1 MPYQVLPSSR
11 ANGWRLTGR
20 LALLATGAW
29 LLLLL
34 FSLAGPAVAAQDD
47 CDVPPELTLTRPDP
61 GGVPTEMTV
70 GAYLVDLYKID
81 DAEQTFSADLFFVM
95 AWRDERLLN
104 VDGQSLAGCRVP
116 AQSVWA
122 PRVVVINERQVSRR
136 FDDLVYIGPDG
147 VLEYQQRFQGVFT
160 NRLDLRNFPLDRQ
173 MLSIRVVLG
182 RVGAEE
188 ISFVQD
194 ERTGTGGE
202 FSIADWTVEE
212 GSVVYEP
219 FRLATSDRDLPQ
231 VTYRMEVRRN
241 RAYYAQK
248 VFLPLILIICMSW
261 AVFWIDPKLVPPQIG
276 ISTSAVLTLIAF
288 LFSLAYTLPR
298 LSYLTRADRFVMGAT
313 VLVFFA
319 FGEALLST
327 GLAGRGREETALRI
341 DRVSRIVF
349 PTVFVAILLY
359 ALVL

>member
-1 MPYQVLPSSR
+1 V
-11 ANGWRLTGR
+11 GR
-20 LALLATGAW
+20 LALPAAGAW
-29 LLLLL
+29 LLLLAL
-34 FSLAGPAVAAQDD
+34 LLSCAAPAVAAQDD
-47 CDVPPELTLTRPDP
+47 CEVPPELTLTSPDP
-61 GGVPTEMTV
+61 EGVPTEMTV

-81 DAEQTFSADLFFVM
+81 DAEQTFSGDLFFVM

-104 VDGQSLAGCRVP
+104 VDDQSLAGCRVP
-116 AQSVWA
+116 VQSVWA
-122 PRVVVINERQVSRR
+122 PRVVVINERQVSRS
-136 FDDLVYIGPDG
+136 FEDLVYIGPDG

-160 NRLDLRNFPLDRQ
+160 NRLDLRDFPLDRQ
-173 MLSIRVVLG
+173 MLAIRIVLG

-194 ERTGTGGE
+194 ERTGAASE
-202 FSIADWTVEE
+202 FSIADWTVEA

-219 FRLATSDRDLPQ
+219 FRLTTSDRDLPQ
-231 VTYRMEVRRN
+231 VTYRVEVRRN

-248 VFLPLILIICMSW
+248 VFLPLILIVCMSW
-261 AVFWIDPKLVPPQIG
+261 AVFWIDPKLVPPQVG

-327 GLAGRGREETALRI
+327 GLAGRGREGKALRI

>member
-1 MPYQVLPSSR
+1 M
-11 ANGWRLTGR
+11 T
-20 LALLATGAW
+20 

-34 FSLAGPAVAAQDD
+34 STGPAAAQGGD
-47 CDVPPELTLTRPDP
+47 CEVPPELTLSRPDP
-61 GGVPTEMTV
+61 EGTPTEITI
-70 GAYLVDLYKID
+70 GAYLVDLFAIN
-81 DAEQTFSADLFFVM
+81 DAEQTFSADLFFM
-95 AWRDERLLN
+95 MRWRDERLLS
-104 VDGQSLAGCRVP
+104 VEGRSLAGCRIP
-116 AQSVWA
+116 LESVWA
-122 PRVVVINERQVSRR
+122 PRVWVINERQLRR
-136 FDDLVYIGPDG
+136 SLEDLVVIGPDG
-147 VLEYQQRFQGVFT
+147 VAQYQQRFQGVLT
-160 NRLDLRNFPLDRQ
+160 NRLDLRDFPMDTQTLAMQ
-173 MLSIRVVLG
+173 IVLG
-182 RVGAEE
+182 RVGTEE

-194 ERTGTGGE
+194 ELTGSAWE
-202 FSIADWTVEE
+202 FSIADWTVTG

-219 FRLATSDRDLPQ
+219 FRLATSDQDIPQ
-231 VTYRMEVRRN
+231 VTYRIEVKRN

-248 VFLPLILIICMSW
+248 VFLPLILIVCMSW
-261 AVFWIDPKLVPPQIG
+261 AVFWIDPKLVPPQVG

-341 DRVSRIVF
+341 DRASRIVF
-349 PTVFVAILLY
+349 PAAFAAILLY

>member
-1 MPYQVLPSSR
+1 MLL
-11 ANGWRLTGR
+11 G
-20 LALLATGAW
+20 LLAC
-29 LLLLL
+29 
-34 FSLAGPAVAAQDD
+34 AGRAPAAQGD
-47 CDVPPELTLTRPDP
+47 CDVPPELTLSRPDP
-61 GGVPTEMTV
+61 EGVPTEITV
-70 GAYLVDLYKID
+70 GAYLVDLYQID

-104 VDGQSLAGCRVP
+104 VDGRSLAGCRVGLE
-116 AQSVWA
+116 SVWA
-122 PRVVVINERQVSRR
+122 PRVWVINERQVSRSLG
-136 FDDLVYIGPDG
+136 DLVIIEPDG
-147 VLEYQQRFQGVFT
+147 VVEHQQRFQGVFT
-160 NRLDLRNFPLDRQ
+160 NRLDLRDFPLDGQ
-173 MLSIRVVLG
+173 TLVMQIVFG
-182 RVGAEE
+182 RVGTEE
-188 ISFVQD
+188 ISIVQD
-194 ERTGTGGE
+194 ERTGAAAE
-202 FSIADWTVEE
+202 FSIADWTVEG
-212 GSVVYEP
+212 GSVTYEP
-219 FRLATSDRDLPQ
+219 FRLATSDQDIPQ
-231 VTYRMEVRRN
+231 VTYRVEVRRN

-248 VFLPLILIICMSW
+248 VFLPLILIVCMSW
-261 AVFWIDPKLVPPQIG
+261 AVFWIDPKLVPPQVG

-349 PTVFVAILLY
+349 PTAFAAILLY

>member
-1 MPYQVLPSSR
+1 M
-11 ANGWRLTGR
+11 AAIGA
-20 LALLATGAW
+20 ALMLSCSTTAA
-29 LLLLL
+29 
-34 FSLAGPAVAAQDD
+34 AAQDG
-47 CDVPPELTLTRPDP
+47 CDVPPELTLTRPGAD
-61 GGVPTEMTV
+61 GAPTEMTV
-70 GAYLVDLYKID
+70 GAYLVDLYKIN

-104 VDGQSLAGCRVP
+104 VDGRRLAGCRVP
-116 AQSVWA
+116 VQSIWA
-122 PRVVVINERQVSRR
+122 PRVTVINEREVSRSL
-136 FDDLVYIGPDG
+136 DELVYIGPDG

-160 NRLDLRNFPLDRQ
+160 NRLDLQDFPLDRQ
-173 MLSIRVVLG
+173 MLAIRIVLG

-188 ISFVQD
+188 ITLVQD
-194 ERTGTGGE
+194 ERSGTANE
-202 FSIADWTVEE
+202 FSIADWTVGG

-219 FRLATSDRDLPQ
+219 FRLATSDRALPQ
-231 VTYRMEVRRN
+231 VTYRVEVRRN

-341 DRVSRIVF
+341 DRVSRLVF
-349 PTVFVAILLY
+349 PTVFAAILLY

>member
-1 MPYQVLPSSR
+1 V
-11 ANGWRLTGR
+11 GR
-20 LALLATGAW
+20 LALPAAGAW

-34 FSLAGPAVAAQDD
+34 FSLAAPAVAAQDD

-61 GGVPTEMTV
+61 EGVPTEMTV
-70 GAYLVDLYKID
+70 GAYLVDLYAIN
-81 DAEQTFSADLFFVM
+81 DADQTFSADFFFVM
-95 AWRDERLLN
+95 AWRDERLMD
-104 VDGQSLAGCRVP
+104 VDGRSLAGCRVP
-116 AQSVWA
+116 IESVWA
-122 PRVVVINERQVSRR
+122 PRVVVINEREVRR
-136 FDDLVYIGPDG
+136 SLEDHIQIGPDG
-147 VLEYQQRFQGVFT
+147 LMEYQQRFQGEFT
-160 NRLDLRNFPLDRQ
+160 NRLDLRDFPLDRQ
-173 MLSIRVVLG
+173 TLSMGVVLG
-182 RVGAEE
+182 RVETEA

-194 ERTGTGGE
+194 ARTGSASE
-202 FSIADWTVEE
+202 FSIADWSVAG
-212 GSVVYEP
+212 GSVLYEP

-231 VTYRMEVRRN
+231 VTYRVEVRRN

-248 VFLPLILIICMSW
+248 VFLPLILIVCMSW
-261 AVFWIDPKLVPPQIG
+261 AVFWIDPKLVPPQVG

-327 GLAGRGREETALRI
+327 GLAGRGREELALRI